1 MGILKESFVT
11 NLPGFVLYWLHI
23 DLEVVDYTDKIF
35 IVFNMR
41 EKVHMIRI
49 YGQCKYCKIIQHLK
63 FEH

>member
-35 IVFNMR
+35 IVLNMR
-41 EKVHMIRI
+41 EKNTYDTNLWSMQIL
-49 YGQCKYCKIIQHLK
+49 QDNSTS
-63 FEH
+63 

>member
-41 EKVHMIRI
+41 EKNTYDTNLWSMQIL
-49 YGQCKYCKIIQHLK
+49 QDNSAS
-63 FEH
+63 